1 MSVKLL
7 SLEDGIVRIGGE
19 ELPGLLSD
27 LRVSGK
33 VRFDEQSVDKASGKK
48 KTPQGWEDA
57 DISLTLTLLTDES
70 GTCYDKLAV
79 LEGFFKKTDGK
90 ANPSIFTVANSH
102 LLARGVRR
110 VVFSRLDSSESCR
123 TDEIRASL
131 AFVEHNP
138 PIIRQERAQAKTP
151 TPKELKEQAEK
162 KAKKGP
168 EADTL
173 IIDAAGTQV

>member
-7 SLEDGIVRIGGE
+7 SFEDGIVRIGGE

-27 LRVSGK
+27 FSGK

-110 VVFSRLDSSESCR
+110 DSSESCR

-151 TPKELKEQAEK
+151 TPAELAK
-162 KAKKGP
+162 KAKEKAEKAAEQP
-168 EADTL
+168 ETVIGVDV
-173 IIDAAGTQV
+173 Q

>member
-7 SLEDGIVRIGGE
+7 SFEDGIVRIGGE

-102 LLARGVRR
+102 VLARGVRR

-138 PIIRQERAQAKTP
+138 PIIKQELAQARTP
-151 TPKELKEQAEK
+151 TPAELAKQAKEKAEK
-162 KAKKGP
+162 AAEQP
-168 EADTL
+168 ETVIGVDV
-173 IIDAAGTQV
+173 Q